1 MLPPDSMQALSRS
14 TVARRPGMLYS
25 LRQRLPRQDIAMLPR
40 LPANIQTPAYVL
52 DVAALKR
59 NLATAARIKREA
71 GIKVLL
77 ATKAWAMPAAFP
89 LMRDTLDG
97 TTASGEQ
104 EARLGREEFGKEVHV
119 YAPAYGP
126 GEVERLVGI
135 ADHIY
140 FNSPG
145 QIARH
150 VETVEAAGRAVG
162 IRINPGYSCATLGG
176 ALYDPC
182 APGSRFGTTLEQV
195 EALPWGR
202 IDILH
207 THALCESLDDGSV
220 GLIEHVARHLGPY
233 VRKVKAV
240 NFGGGH
246 FINKPGYDVDKL
258 IPALKA
264 FRAEFGVEVILEPG
278 AGLVVDTGW
287 LVASVLDLHRNE
299 QDIAIL
305 DTSASTHMPDVLE
318 VPYRP
323 GILGAGAPGEKAH
336 SYILGGKTCMT
347 GDVIGE
353 YSFDKALR
361 PGDRLI
367 FTDMM
372 QYSFVKNTTFNGTP
386 LPDLAMLDEDGTYR
400 VLKSFGYEDF
410 RRRLG

>member
-1 MLPPDSMQALSRS
+1 MA
-14 TVARRPGMLYS
+14 
-25 LRQRLPRQDIAMLPR
+25 PR
-40 LPANIQTPAYVL
+40 LPADMSTPAYVL

-71 GIKVLL
+71 GVKILL

-150 VETVEAAGRAVG
+150 LATVEAAGRTIG
-162 IRINPGYSCATLGG
+162 IRINPGYSNATLGG

-182 APGSRFGTTLEQV
+182 APGSRFGTTVAEID
-195 EALPWGR
+195 ALPWDK

-207 THALCESLDDGSV
+207 THALCESLDNGSV
-220 GLIEHVARHLGPY
+220 GLIEHVARNLGPY

-246 FINKPGYDVDKL
+246 FVNKPGYDVDKL
-258 IPALKA
+258 IAALKA

-278 AGLVVDTGW
+278 GGLVVDTGW
-287 LVASVLDLHRNE
+287 LVATVLDLHRNE

-323 GILGAGAPGEKAH
+323 NIIGAGGPGEKPHA
-336 SYILGGKTCMT
+336 YILGGKTCMT

-353 YSFDKALR
+353 YSFDRALR

-372 QYSFVKNTTFNGTP
+372 QYSFVKNTTFNGRP

>member
-1 MLPPDSMQALSRS
+1 MA
-14 TVARRPGMLYS
+14 
-25 LRQRLPRQDIAMLPR
+25 PR
-40 LPANIQTPAYVL
+40 LPANLSTPAYVL

-71 GIKVLL
+71 GIKILL
-77 ATKAWAMPAAFP
+77 ATKSWAMPAAFP

-126 GEVERLVGI
+126 GEVERLTKI

-140 FNSPG
+140 FNSPS

-150 VETVEAAGRAVG
+150 IEIVEAAGRKVG
-162 IRINPGYSCATLGG
+162 IRINPGYSNATLGG

-182 APGSRFGTTLEQV
+182 APGSRFGTTLAEIDK
-195 EALPWGR
+195 LPWGR

-220 GLIEHVARHLGPY
+220 GLIEHVARTLGPY

-258 IPALKA
+258 IAALKA

-287 LVASVLDLHRNE
+287 LVATVLDIHHNE
-299 QDIAIL
+299 KDIAIL

-323 GILGAGAPGEKAH
+323 EIIGAGEPGEFEH
-336 SYILGGKTCMT
+336 DYILGGKTCMT
-347 GDVIGE
+347 GDVIGD
-353 YSFDKALR
+353 YSFDKPLQ

-386 LPDLAMLDEDGTYR
+386 LPDLAMLEEDGTYR
-400 VLKSFGYEDF
+400 VLRSFGYEEF